1 MSTHPVEK
9 SPSDPDAKHI
19 NFKVKGMDDR
29 VVCFKMKKQ
38 NTFRKLFVTYCERG
52 QLVPH
57 LVWFNFKERQIYD
70 YNTPLNVDMEEGD
83 TIQVHWQQ
91 DIKNGPV
98 NNFKVQGTDG
108 QVVYFKVKMRDTF
121 KNLFAAYC
129 ERFHLVPREVRFNLK
144 GKQIYDYHTPFRVN
158 MMEGDT
164 IQVQD
169 IKNGPA
175 NADVERIN
183 LKVRSAFDN
192 QSLHFKLKKQTPF
205 KKLFD
210 AFCERCGIV
219 RHMARFLYEGSK
231 LQDHNTPLEFE
242 MEDGDVI
249 ECFLRQVGG

>member
-1 MSTHPVEK
+1 MSTHHVER
-9 SPSDPDAKHI
+9 SSSDPDVKHI
-19 NFKVKGMDDR
+19 NFEVKGTDGR

-70 YNTPLNVDMEEGD
+70 YNTPLNVNMEEGD
-83 TIQVHWQQ
+83 TIHVQWQQ
-91 DIKNGPV
+91 DVKNGPV

-108 QVVYFKVKMRDTF
+108 QVVHFKVIRRDTF

-183 LKVRSAFDN
+183 LIVRSASDN
-192 QSLHFKLKKQTPF
+192 QSVHFKLKKQTRF
-205 KKLFD
+205 KKLF
-210 AFCERCGIV
+210 ATYCERSNQP
-219 RHMARFLYEGSK
+219 RYMRRFYFEGSN

-242 MEDGDVI
+242 MKDGDII
-249 ECFLRQVGG
+249 ECFAVMFG